1 MQLFAEGKCGPVNR
15 RETCQEEVWGGLSF
29 DMYNVFTNVMHGDFR
44 LAAALDSGRGKK
56 TTKKKQKK
64 FREAATLSGLGRQNM
79 AHKTAVV
86 KLVDSLQGHNVR
98 RRAAVYEQNGSS
110 KLLDINPLIFTRR
123 LTSSLQLFL
132 RLRKHKFN

>member
-56 TTKKKQKK
+56 KQQKNRK
-64 FREAATLSGLGRQNM
+64 SFERQRHFQASVGKIWHIKPPSLSLLILYRATM
-79 AHKTAVV
+79 
-86 KLVDSLQGHNVR
+86 
-98 RRAAVYEQNGSS
+98 
-110 KLLDINPLIFTRR
+110 
-123 LTSSLQLFL
+123 
-132 RLRKHKFN
+132 

>member
-1 MQLFAEGKCGPVNR
+1 MSCTGTFAWLPLSIL
-15 RETCQEEVWGGLSF
+15 GGE
-29 DMYNVFTNVMHGDFR
+29 
-44 LAAALDSGRGKK
+44 KK
-56 TTKKKQKK
+56 TTKKQKK

-123 LTSSLQLFL
+123 LTSSLRLFL